1 MKKIVFMGTPE
12 IAVPSLKALVENGF
26 NIPLVITQ
34 PDKPKGRGQ
43 NMAFSP
49 VKECALSYGL
59 NVYQPEKIRN
69 NMEAMDI
76 IKSCQP
82 DFFAVVAYGKILPQ
96 EILDIPKTAPIN
108 VHFSLLPKYRG
119 PAPVNWAILNGES
132 ETGVNTM
139 FMDAGMD
146 TGDILLTKKTPIL
159 YKNAGE
165 LAEELS
171 HTGAE
176 LLIETINNFS
186 NITPQKQNDNDA
198 TKAPMMNKELGFIN
212 WDNDAAYIERMIRA
226 FTPWPASYTN
236 LDNKKVKIFK
246 SKVFECSHNE
256 KAGTII
262 DITKDSIVAACKTN
276 ALEIYELQLE
286 GKKKMD
292 TKSFLAGYKLNKGAL
307 FYSE

>member
-1 MKKIVFMGTPE
+1 MKKIIFMGTPE

-26 NIPLVITQ
+26 DVALVITQ

-49 VKECALSYGL
+49 VKECALSLGL
-59 NVYQPEKIRN
+59 NVYQPEKIKN
-69 NMEAMDI
+69 NNEAMEI
-76 IKSCQP
+76 IKNIEP

-96 EILDIPKTAPIN
+96 EILDIPKIAPIN

-119 PAPVNWAILNGES
+119 PAPVNWAILNGET

-139 FMDAGMD
+139 LMDAGMD

-165 LAEELS
+165 LADELS
-171 HTGAE
+171 ISGAE
-176 LLIETINNFS
+176 LLIETINNFE
-186 NITPQKQNDNDA
+186 NITPEKQNDQNA
-198 TKAPMMNKELGFIN
+198 TKAPMMNKEMGLIN
-212 WDNDAAYIERMIRA
+212 WDNDAAYIERMVRA

-246 SKVFECSHNE
+246 SKVYECSHNE

-262 DITKDSIVAACKTN
+262 NITKESIIVACKTN
-276 ALEIYELQLE
+276 ALEILELQIE
-286 GKKKMD
+286 GKKKID
-292 TKSFLAGYKLNKGAL
+292 AKSFLAGYKLEIGA
-307 FYSE
+307 FFS